1 MVAPISHTSYR
12 EGKIIAV
19 KLKKGWF
26 GRVGVSVRFEVQ
38 KKTFTHPYH
47 TGKHEPPWED
57 AGVSEWKEVRASD
70 IDLMVRVAN
79 LLRGVVE

>member
-1 MVAPISHTSYR
+1 MVAPISLTRYR
-12 EGKIIAV
+12 EGKIVEV
-19 KLKKGWF
+19 KLIKGWF
-26 GRVGVSVRFEVQ
+26 GRVKLAVRFEVQ

-47 TGKHEPPWED
+47 VGKHEPPWED

>member
-1 MVAPISHTSYR
+1 MVAPISLTRYR
-12 EGKIIAV
+12 EGKIIEV
-19 KLKKGWF
+19 KLKRGWF